1 METVQRISK
10 PHLVDFLRMCDK
22 NRWCSPR
29 IRYASIRSKP
39 ELCADIKT
47 FFTFSECS
55 ETRIEVRSIRQI
67 RGFPNLEYDL
77 KQRAFLV
84 DGKTHDFPRM
94 IRQKPRFSLRREP
107 VTLVFGDLYCTPGSG
122 TVSAASLGFP

>member
-1 METVQRISK
+1 MATVQRISK

-39 ELCADIKT
+39 ELCTDILH
-47 FFTFSECS
+47 FFTFDLL
-55 ETRIEVRSIRQI
+55 TDQRIKVTPLRRI

-84 DGKTHDFPRM
+84 DGKLHDFPR
-94 IRQKPRFSLRREP
+94 ISRQKPRFSLVRGP
-107 VTLVFGDLYCTPGSG
+107 VTLLFGDMYCRHGSG
-122 TVSAASLGFP
+122 KAAACALMFP

>member
-1 METVQRISK
+1 MGTVQRISK

-39 ELCADIKT
+39 ELCADISN
-47 FFTFSECS
+47 FFTFSQCS
-55 ETRIEVRSIRQI
+55 ETLIAVDSKRAI
-67 RGFPNLEYDL
+67 RGFPNLQYDL

-94 IRQKPRFSLRREP
+94 SRQKPRFSLLREP

-122 TVSAASLGFP
+122 IVSASSLGFP